1 MMPELFGWDSTVGYR
16 AEKRRALD
24 SATSVVA
31 VSNATAHDVLH
42 FHGASFAERG
52 VKLMV
57 AYNGVSE
64 SFSKPASARTL
75 DSLKDKFPVTAGVGG
90 FVMMVG
96 YRMGYK
102 HGWAMIAALK
112 QMRSESGGAPTLFLT
127 GPALEQAELKLFEES
142 GIPYLHAGYLD
153 EGELCAA
160 YSGAL
165 ALLYPSLYEGFG
177 LPVVEAMAC
186 GAPVVV
192 HSNARCT
199 PLTCPGLGD
208 EVETSDFKSA
218 VYEIGGG
225 AELRVDPNDVEA
237 VIGVLRRLR
246 ADKDYRDGVI
256 RTGRERAASLTSP
269 EMWTILAR
277 MVVSGLVPA
286 ANATEPVGGSLAAR

>member
-1 MMPELFGWDSTVGYR
+1 MASAMAVADCFSPLRRYPSDFSEVSANADDNMLADVCEELGATAFLSTAFSRPARRQKNRSLRHHTLLVHDMMPELFGWDSTVGYR

-102 HGWAMIAALK
+102 HGWAMIT
-112 QMRSESGGAPTLFLT
+112 RGTL
-127 GPALEQAELKLFEES
+127 PEL
-142 GIPYLHAGYLD
+142 D
-153 EGELCAA
+153 
-160 YSGAL
+160 
-165 ALLYPSLYEGFG
+165 
-177 LPVVEAMAC
+177 
-186 GAPVVV
+186 
-192 HSNARCT
+192 
-199 PLTCPGLGD
+199 
-208 EVETSDFKSA
+208 
-218 VYEIGGG
+218 
-225 AELRVDPNDVEA
+225 
-237 VIGVLRRLR
+237 
-246 ADKDYRDGVI
+246 
-256 RTGRERAASLTSP
+256 
-269 EMWTILAR
+269 
-277 MVVSGLVPA
+277 
-286 ANATEPVGGSLAAR
+286 